1 MNKDKIKK
9 ELDIYLEFDSDLIFK
24 TTPTVDEKVTHRRL
38 IRIFGGSLRDIIA
51 EKSIKDIDI
60 LVGSKSISSLERILT
75 ENGYVYMD
83 SLTPKDIN
91 SMYSDLKI
99 LSEPHT
105 WIKSGK
111 IVQLIRPSL
120 NGIESAHMSHDIL
133 EKKLDNY
140 EKSFINLIQNVDI
153 SCCGLSYDGYN
164 LYENYKDAVLHCR
177 SLLFEVNKKAIMYNS
192 KRIDHRIN
200 KLLNRGWDQISNISD
215 YRDIKINRLLSED
228 FFIPEYRTYEI

>member
-1 MNKDKIKK
+1 MLKDKIKRG
-9 ELDIYLEFDSDLIFK
+9 LDNYLDFDSSLIFNTEPIVGERMNSK
-24 TTPTVDEKVTHRRL
+24 RL

-60 LVGSKSISSLERILT
+60 LVGSKSISYLERILS

-111 IVQLIRPSL
+111 IVQLIRPSF
-120 NGIESAHMSHDIL
+120 NGI
-133 EKKLDNY
+133 NY

-153 SCCGLSYDGYN
+153 SCCGLSYDGFN
-164 LYENYKDAVLHCR
+164 LYENYKDAVLHCK
-177 SLLFEVNKKAIMYNS
+177 SLLFEVNKKAIMYNP
-192 KRIDHRIN
+192 KRIEHRKY
-200 KLLNRGWDQISNISD
+200 KLLDRGWSQISSLSD
-215 YRDIKINRLLSED
+215 HRDIKINRLISED
-228 FFIPEYRTYEI
+228 FFIPEYIEPLNLIKYGVN